1 MQDSVTFTKQSG
13 EKQKLNR
20 LREELAMINRL
31 VLTTVATLLLL
42 FPGLAMANS
51 VSTTPHFKK
60 AVWIVFENT
69 NYQAAMAQPDFAR
82 LAKQGVSFSNML
94 AEVHPSQGNYVA
106 MIAGSNLGIRDDK
119 VIDLKDS
126 HVGDLLEKSGLDW
139 GVYAEDYPGSC
150 FAGARSGNF
159 VRKHVPFLSF
169 SNVTGDARRCAK
181 IRDESTFDQDMASG
195 RIPNFSMYIPNMQ
208 NDGHD
213 TGVDFAGKWL
223 TSRFGSLLSQPTKL
237 GDVLF
242 ILTFDES
249 GHSATNQIYTVLI
262 GSSIVPGV
270 NTQNVTHASLLK
282 MVEDEFG
289 VGDLGRDDH
298 KASVLQGIW
307 R

>member
-1 MQDSVTFTKQSG
+1 
-13 EKQKLNR
+13 
-20 LREELAMINRL
+20 MINRL
-31 VLTTVATLLLL
+31 VLKTVAALLLL
-42 FPGLAMANS
+42 VPGFAMANP

-60 AVWIVFENT
+60 VVWVVFENT
-69 NYQAAMAQPDFAR
+69 NDLAAMAQPDFAK
-82 LAKQGVSFSNML
+82 LAKQGVSFSSML

-119 VIDLKDS
+119 AIDLKES
-126 HVGDLLEKSGLDW
+126 HIGDLLEKAGLNW
-139 GVYAEDYPGSC
+139 GVYAEDYPGGC
-150 FAGARSGNF
+150 FTGARSGNF

-169 SNVTGDARRCAK
+169 LNVTRDARRCAQ
-181 IRDESTFDQDMASG
+181 IRDESAFDQDLASG

-223 TSRFGSLLSQPTKL
+223 TSRFGNLLSQPSKL
-237 GDVLF
+237 GDTLF

-262 GSSIVPGV
+262 GAAIVPGV
-270 NTQNVTHASLLK
+270 NAQNVTHATLLK

-289 VGDLGRDDH
+289 VGDLGRDDR
-298 KASVLQGIW
+298 KASALPGLW